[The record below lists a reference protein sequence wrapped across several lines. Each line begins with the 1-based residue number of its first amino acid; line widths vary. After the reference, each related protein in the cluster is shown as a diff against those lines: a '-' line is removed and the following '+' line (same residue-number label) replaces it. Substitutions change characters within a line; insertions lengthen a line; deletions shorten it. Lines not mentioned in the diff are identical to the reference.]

1 MEGRNHWTNTTL
13 LWSQS
18 EGLVSHLGC
27 EELVFSVS
35 QSGQM
40 VVVRVNIKFQIG
52 ENQFLSEQ

>member
-1 MEGRNHWTNTTL
+1 MEGGNLWTNTTL

-18 EGLVSHLGC
+18 EDLVSHLDC
-27 EELVFSVS
+27 EVLVFSVS